1 MSTTVNLNSVQPS
14 VCSGD
19 LSMSATMCT
28 SSSNFT
34 ILSISIGGVTYYPVG
49 KIELEAEPELR
60 SFEGSVHG
68 KLEVDE

>member
-1 MSTTVNLNSVQPS
+1 
-14 VCSGD
+14 
-19 LSMSATMCT
+19 MSATMCT